1 MKKYMIIGAVLMSSM
16 IFAQKETPKLEVVDN
31 MVKATY
37 YYDNGTIQQE
47 GFFKDGKLEGKW
59 IAYDAQGNKLSVG
72 EYSNGQKTGK
82 WFFYNEAKL
91 RYDKEYKPQAFSLIN
106 PNNTDY
112 SNGFSNNW
120 NTQNRIAPINF
131 SQNFS
136 VGNRIRSW
144 CSSNRRLIDFN
155 YFIKVF
161 EPFNLF
167 IFQWNFNPV
176 VNVFK

>member
-47 GFFKDGKLEGKW
+47 GFFKDGKLAGKW

-91 RYDKEYKPQAFSLIN
+91 SQV
-106 PNNTDY
+106 DY
-112 SNGFSNNW
+112 SNNQVAYVTTN
-120 NTQNRIAPINF
+120 
-131 SQNFS
+131 
-136 VGNRIRSW
+136 
-144 CSSNRRLIDFN
+144 
-155 YFIKVF
+155 
-161 EPFNLF
+161 
-167 IFQWNFNPV
+167 
-176 VNVFK
+176 